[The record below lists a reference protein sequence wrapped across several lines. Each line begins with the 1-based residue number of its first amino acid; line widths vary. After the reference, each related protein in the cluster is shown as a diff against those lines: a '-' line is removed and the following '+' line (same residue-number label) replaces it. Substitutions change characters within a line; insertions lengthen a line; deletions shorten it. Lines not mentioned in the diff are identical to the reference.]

1 MNVNLED
8 LGKNYKL
15 RIDYAVGASLLDS
28 WNLLASN
35 QGFAKWFP
43 QLTLEAKKNPQQ
55 LLFQEGDFRE
65 GMAILAYKK
74 QEKIAYQWDSA
85 VVTFTFK
92 EVGETSHI
100 FFEEVIPKDFGN
112 DWTNA
117 QKDMTGWLVQ
127 NETLLAILN
136 GDTEIDVNLAR
147 EKWRTFVAEQ
157 VEVK

>member
-65 GMAILAYKK
+65 
-74 QEKIAYQWDSA
+74 
-85 VVTFTFK
+85 
-92 EVGETSHI
+92 
-100 FFEEVIPKDFGN
+100 
-112 DWTNA
+112 
-117 QKDMTGWLVQ
+117 
-127 NETLLAILN
+127 
-136 GDTEIDVNLAR
+136 
-147 EKWRTFVAEQ
+147 
-157 VEVK
+157 